1 MNKYRKPI
9 IIKNNDIA
17 EGVFAASG
25 ETCYT
30 TEAKI
35 IQRPE
40 LGRNDYRIQVNARHH
55 GNHTKQKQRLII
67 TFNKPVT
74 FKSCNGKLLE
84 GNGTSTLTIE
94 LRYYQNPTDN
104 IGFGD
109 LTVESDSG
117 LAILKAQTFD

>member
-1 MNKYRKPI
+1 MGEYKQPQIIMNS
-9 IIKNNDIA
+9 DLA

-55 GNHTKQKQRLII
+55 GDHTREKQKLIV

-74 FKSCNGKLLE
+74 FKSCNGKLLN
-84 GNGTSTLTIE
+84 GNGTNILTIE
-94 LRYYQNPTDN
+94 LSYHQNPNDN

-109 LTVESDSG
+109 LTVEADSG